1 MNALQSFARRIVG
14 NRRRH
19 KRKPIIYRTTLVDEL
34 NQVLFQGKTLDI
46 SRSGARIFGLP
57 SGSGPVI
64 NQLVKAEFLVIPREA
79 AKRAFKASVPAYIC
93 RIEDREDDFILAIK
107 FNQFLRT

>member
-1 MNALQSFARRIVG
+1 MNVLQSFARRIVG

-19 KRKPIIYRTTLVDEL
+19 KRKPIVYKTTLVDEL
-34 NQVLFQGKTLDI
+34 GQSLFQGKTLDI
-46 SRSGARIFGLP
+46 SRSGARIIGLP
-57 SGSGPVI
+57 YGPGPAL

-79 AKRAFKASVPAYIC
+79 SKRAFKASVPAYIC
-93 RIEDREDDFILAIK
+93 RIEDNEDDFILAIK